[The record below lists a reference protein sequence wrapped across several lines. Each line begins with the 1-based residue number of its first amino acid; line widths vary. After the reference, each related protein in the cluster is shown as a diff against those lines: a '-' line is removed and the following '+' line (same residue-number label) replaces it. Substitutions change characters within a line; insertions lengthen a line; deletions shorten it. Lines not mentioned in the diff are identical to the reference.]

1 MKKLFFILTNLALFL
16 VIMFPDDARASAC
29 DSLKTN
35 PEVHFST
42 SYGRLV
48 YDYSYNR
55 EEITNISS
63 GTEFQESGAFL
74 SGLATVSIEKE
85 AEVGTIT
92 ETIGDNIICVL
103 PRKVNV
109 YVGLSNPKIYIS
121 RDLRKGS
128 CTYNVVMRHEQTHQR
143 INKAALDYFIPIFK
157 VAAEKMAQN
166 LKPIQISSY
175 AEMDSASRRL
185 SEQMY
190 NEFEKIVNIFKKKL
204 AVEQSKLDSGSNY
217 AAEENICRDYNKKR

>member
-1 MKKLFFILTNLALFL
+1 MKKLFFILTNLIFAVAILCP
-16 VIMFPDDARASAC
+16 VKVSAGPC
-29 DSLKTN
+29 DSLPIN

-42 SYGRLV
+42 SYGKLE
-48 YDYSYNR
+48 YDYSRNR

-63 GTEFQESGAFL
+63 TTGFHESGAFL
-74 SGLATVSIEKE
+74 SGLATVNIEKE

-92 ETIGDNIICVL
+92 ETVQDNVICVI

-109 YVGLSNPKIYIS
+109 YVGLRNPKIYLS

-128 CTYNVVMRHEQTHQR
+128 CSYNVVLRHEQTHQR
-143 INKAALDYFIPIFK
+143 INKSALDYFIPIFQE
-157 VAAEKMAQN
+157 AARKIAGK

-175 AEMDSASRRL
+175 AEMDTASRRL

-190 NEFEKIVNIFKKKL
+190 NEFEKIVNAFKTEL
-204 AVEQSKLDSGSNY
+204 AAEQKKLDSSSNY
-217 AAEENICRDYNKKR
+217 AAEENICRNYNAKR